1 MSAILLQQ
9 HLVITCYNLTKWPPV
24 FNLLALRPVTS
35 AMPTMQSTTRL
46 PRNIKDSAGLENHQ
60 SSFILFEINHILDGW
75 KCNGFQIIIR
85 RLYIYIWETHL
96 YLDEDAPKRMWGT
109 GEPAFLKPK
118 KGGFHVSCHRR
129 VHLVSSRQLSGSQIA
144 SAAACSSLCWTPMR
158 SFEGR
163 PAMGRTMVTKQSVGI
178 CSFARASQRVI
189 SWDIGPLFQSP
200 LIGGI
205 PKFHRQ
211 ILIEV

>member
-1 MSAILLQQ
+1 MSAILQQ

-24 FNLLALRPVTS
+24 FNLSALRPVTS

-75 KCNGFQIIIR
+75 KCNGFQIVIRMKII
-85 RLYIYIWETHL
+85 YIYIWETHL

-109 GEPAFLKPK
+109 GEPAFFKPK

-158 SFEGR
+158 SFGR
-163 PAMGRTMVTKQSVGI
+163 
-178 CSFARASQRVI
+178 
-189 SWDIGPLFQSP
+189 P

-205 PKFHRQ
+205 P
-211 ILIEV
+211 

>member
-24 FNLLALRPVTS
+24 FNLSALRPVTS

-109 GEPAFLKPK
+109 GEPVFLKQK
-118 KGGFHVSCHRR
+118 RVDFMVHATGGSTWCPAGSFPARR
-129 VHLVSSRQLSGSQIA
+129 SPAPPL
-144 SAAACSSLCWTPMR
+144 AAHCA
-158 SFEGR
+158 GR
-163 PAMGRTMVTKQSVGI
+163 PCAPSKGDQLWGELWWQSNQLESVPLPGLLRGLSVGI
-178 CSFARASQRVI
+178 
-189 SWDIGPLFQSP
+189 
-200 LIGGI
+200 
-205 PKFHRQ
+205 
-211 ILIEV
+211 